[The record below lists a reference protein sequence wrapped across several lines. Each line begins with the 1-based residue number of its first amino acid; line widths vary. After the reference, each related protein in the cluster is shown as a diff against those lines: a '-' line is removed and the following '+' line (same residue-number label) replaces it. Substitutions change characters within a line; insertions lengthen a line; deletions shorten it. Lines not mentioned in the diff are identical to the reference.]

1 MSNSQIER
9 IKRFL
14 GDKEMEETIKQVLY
28 SSFLKERMTSDVYI
42 LAAQTLSVQMLEQA
56 WRHLQSYRTE
66 TKQSS
71 QNNQVGL

>member
-28 SSFLKERMTSDVYI
+28 SSFLKERTTSDVYI

-66 TKQSS
+66 TKQFS
-71 QNNQVGL
+71 QNEQVGL